1 MKKIV
6 VILFLFTTK
15 CVVAQDNKLFT
26 WDAFQL
32 VAKINPNWHWISDVS
47 YRTIGVS
54 SSANQYTFRTAAKR
68 IIDDK
73 WSVAAGTALFRSRT
87 TIDKHNHE
95 FGNEFRL
102 YQDAV
107 FEPKL
112 NNSLVFANRFRV
124 EERFFSETS
133 TKAAYNAL
141 RLRYRIAFVQDI
153 THDVKFQLA
162 DEYMRQ
168 LMKGDFLFQ
177 QNRLSFS
184 GIFVTGKTTQLTGG
198 YMWSKLPTT
207 SQHYIL
213 LILQKTVSFKNK
225 KNEQK

>member
-6 VILFLFTTK
+6 VILFLFVTK
-15 CVVAQDNKLFT
+15 SSVAQDNRLFT

-32 VAKINPNWHWISDVS
+32 VAKINPKWHWISDVS

-54 SSANQYTFRTAAKR
+54 SSANQYTFRTAVKR

-73 WSVAAGTALFRSRT
+73 WSVMAGTALFRSRT

-102 YQDAV
+102 YQDVAY
-107 FEPKL
+107 EPKL
-112 NNSLVFANRFRV
+112 NDGLAFANRFRV

-141 RLRYRIAFVQDI
+141 RLRYRVAIIQDI

-168 LMKGDFLFQ
+168 LTKGDFLFQ

-184 GIFVTGKTTQLTGG
+184 GIFATGKTTQLTAG
-198 YMWSKLPTT
+198 YMWSKLSTA

-213 LILQKTVSFKNK
+213 LILQKTISFKKEHNG
-225 KNEQK
+225 